1 MGSGSTT
8 ASRLLDVVSVESGY
22 DEVQILHGV
31 SLHVCEDEVVTI
43 VGPNG
48 AGKSTLVKLLVGLLQ
63 PWSGTV
69 TFAGVPTTGMT
80 PDQLA
85 DAGLGYVPQLAN
97 VFRRMSVEE
106 NLLVAGHRD
115 KQGRRARADEMFD
128 LFPDLARARRS
139 KAGDLSGGQRQ
150 MLAISRALMPSPRM
164 LILDEPS
171 AGLSPALAERVFQ
184 EVTRLAAE
192 GLAILMVEQNV
203 ERALRISD
211 RAYVLAAGANR
222 FSGQGA
228 EVLGNEEIGRLYLG
242 G

>member
-1 MGSGSTT
+1 MGST
-8 ASRLLDVVSVESGY
+8 AANRLLDVVSVESGY
-22 DEVQILHGV
+22 EEVQILHGV

-48 AGKSTLVKLLVGLLQ
+48 AGKSTLIKLLVGLLR
-63 PWSGTV
+63 PWSGSV
-69 TFAGVPTTGMT
+69 TFAGAATTGMT

-128 LFPDLARARRS
+128 LFPDLARSRRS

-164 LILDEPS
+164 LMLDEPS

-184 EVTRLAAE
+184 EVTRLAGE

-222 FSGQGA
+222 FEGQGSD
-228 EVLGNEEIGRLYLG
+228 VLGNEEIGRLYLG